1 MDINTYDPHAAEPIN
16 MLPFK
21 IRGYLLEAGI
31 SEGSIAYMIYRNPE
45 IMLMR
50 LRQAEGESEFED
62 IADNAVALDKYWC
75 RICGFETGALT
86 SAFTFAYYIKE
97 TGNRYKF
104 DRYVVHAE
112 GFLVDIF
119 KIAEGLNQLMR
130 DYVEGGGEY
139 ELEIIP
145 SPEK

>member
-1 MDINTYDPHAAEPIN
+1 MDINTCDPHAAEPIN
-16 MLPFK
+16 MLPSK
-21 IRGYLLEAGI
+21 IGGYLLEAGI
-31 SEGSIAYMIYRNPE
+31 SEGSIAYAIRRNPK

-50 LRQAEGESEFED
+50 LCRAKGQSEFKD
-62 IADNAVALDKYWC
+62 ISDDAVALDKYWC
-75 RICGFETGALT
+75 RSRGFEE

-112 GFLVDIF
+112 GFLVDIP

-130 DYVEGGGEY
+130 NYVEGGGEY
-139 ELEIIP
+139 ELEIFP